1 MAQLFLVGLNRFTV
15 AGAII
20 KQKITAPGSSGGV
33 SATRT
38 ISVSGEI
45 LAGQS
50 NTLVRTIGRWSLTA
64 LVINSIIG
72 SGVFGLPAVVS
83 SHLGRMAPIA
93 YFIAGAGMAVIA
105 GCLSEVASQFR
116 ETGGPYLYARETLG
130 RFWGIQIA
138 WMTWLSRIAAASGT
152 ANLFTTYLGQ
162 ILPRATQPLYRV
174 AILTLLVGVLAVVNY
189 VGVKSGARVSDFF
202 TATKLLLLAIFIAA
216 GLWWMHIYGAVLPT
230 LLPHPVEAKNW
241 LEAVL
246 VLVYAYGGFEAVLL
260 ATGEMR
266 DPRRDVPVAL
276 MIGIAAVAVIYTLVQ
291 VVVTATLADPAATQR
306 PIADSAGRIL
316 GPGAAA
322 AIAVGVLLS
331 IYGYL
336 SANMLHTPRLTFA
349 LAERGDF
356 PKIFARIHKRFH
368 TPYVSIVL
376 YTALLLAFTLVGNFR
391 WNITLSAIVRLF
403 TYSSVAIAL
412 LVLRK
417 RAPDANA
424 FRLPAGKPLA
434 IVAILFCVVLLAR
447 TPLSNSTAV
456 LITAALAAANWAAV
470 RHTPPPNQTDSEVVL
485 PNISTR

>member
-1 MAQLFLVGLNRFTV
+1 VLSNEMHEI
-15 AGAII
+15 GAS
-20 KQKITAPGSSGGV
+20 PPSGPQPHQG
-33 SATRT
+33 T
-38 ISVSGEI
+38 
-45 LAGQS
+45 
-50 NTLVRTIGRWSLTA
+50 TLIRTIGRLSLTA
-64 LVINSIIG
+64 LVVNTIIG
-72 SGVFGLPAVVS
+72 SGIFGLPSVVS
-83 SHLGRMAPIA
+83 GRLGWMAPIA

-162 ILPRATQPLYRV
+162 IFPRATQPAYRL
-174 AILTLLVGVLAVVNY
+174 AILTLLVGVLAVANY
-189 VGVKSGARVSDFF
+189 IGVKSGSRVSDFF
-202 TATKLLLLAIFIAA
+202 TATKVLLLAIFIGA
-216 GLWWMHIYGAVLPT
+216 GLWWIAIYGAVAPAP
-230 LLPHPVEAKNW
+230 LPHPIEAQDW

-276 MIGIAAVAVIYTLVQ
+276 MIGIASVAVIYTLVQ
-291 VVVTATLADPAATQR
+291 VVVSGTLSDPASAQR
-306 PIADSAGRIL
+306 PIADSAGHIL
-316 GPGAAA
+316 GPGAAT
-322 AIAVGVLLS
+322 AIAAGALLS

-356 PKIFARIHKRFH
+356 PQIFAYIHKRFH

-376 YTALLLAFTLVGNFR
+376 YTVLLLAFTLGGNFR
-391 WNITLSAIVRLF
+391 WNITLSAIARLF
-403 TYSSVAIAL
+403 TYTSIAIAL

-417 RAPDANA
+417 RTPDANA

-434 IVAILFCVVLLAR
+434 ITAILFSVVLLAR
-447 TPLSNSTAV
+447 TPLSNSTVVVA
-456 LITAALAAANWAAV
+456 TALLATLNWALV
-470 RHTPPPNQTDSEVVL
+470 RNRSVPETPAHSLPSTNRLPPL
-485 PNISTR
+485 